1 MSAIPFHELIPMP
14 LEKFFDEY
22 KGKKPFTC
30 TSNRNKFAD
39 HFTWQEF
46 DNYLNGN
53 GRMGHKRVPQLQIV
67 NLNGFKYCHKKSKT
81 KLSTQEIY
89 KAWWEGHSFILT
101 LSEFLNKTMWS
112 QCEFFEQ
119 YYGIGQ
125 ANIYCSSKKDAKC
138 FPIHA
143 DSTDNF
149 LFHVTG
155 RIRWT
160 VYNEFKDQCKPEE
173 TTVKKTFELDDGDLL
188 YLPKGIYHSVETLSP
203 RISISYHFH
212 DAKGGRTAKREP
224 WYDWIGNI
232 PELTPK
238 K

>member
-1 MSAIPFHELIPMP
+1 MSALPFEKLIPMP
-14 LEKFFDEY
+14 LEQFYAQY
-22 KGKKPFTC
+22 KGKKPFIAKNNTP
-30 TSNRNKFAD
+30 RFKD
-39 HFTWQEF
+39 HFTWEEF
-46 DNYLNGN
+46 DAYLNGLDRN
-53 GRMGHKRVPQLQIV
+53 GHKRVPQLQVV
-67 NLNGFKYCHKKSKT
+67 NLDGRKYCHKKDKV
-81 KLSTQEIY
+81 KLSPEEIF
-89 KAWWEGHSFILT
+89 KAWWDGHSFILT

-125 ANIYCSSKKDAKC
+125 ANIYCSSRKDAKC

-160 VYNEFKDQCKPEE
+160 VYNEFKDECKPEE

-212 DAKGGRTAKREP
+212 DAPEGGRVPKRKP
-224 WYDWIGNI
+224 WFDWIGDI
-232 PELTPK
+232 PK
-238 K
+238 NNS